1 MTVGDVAESGNPRT
15 DPSTRSADYEAM
27 VPYWNKVDT
36 ILGGTEAMRLAGEKY
51 LPRFQEEQPNSKDS
65 RGGSYDPYTLRLAKT
80 PFTNIYED
88 ILRNLSAKPFGREVK
103 LKDAPTEYETLEE
116 NIDGMGR
123 SLHVFAN
130 EWFRDALNHAI
141 SWVLVDYSK
150 PTPRAD
156 GFALTKADEAAQN
169 LRPYWCF
176 IPATAVI
183 AVYSDWENQIE
194 IITHARVLEPQ
205 ITLDGYLEVLVE
217 RVRVMDREVIGRD
230 IAGKPNKWG
239 VPTYKLWELIR
250 PPPNSTSPQIWQV
263 VDEGVYTIGVIPLVP
278 FITGE
283 RKVGSYII
291 APPLKTVAD
300 LQIQEYNEESNL
312 QNILDLTGFPMY
324 AGIGVDKPE
333 DPLVVGPRSVVW
345 IPPPAAGPQGDFK
358 AVEPAGMSIKIV
370 FDKLQNTRTEMRD
383 LGMQPLTQSNLTV
396 ITTGQV
402 AVKANSQV
410 MAWAIRFADA
420 LEQCWQLTADW
431 LGDATFEPEVLVTK
445 DFVAGMNDGVGF
457 TADMQLRTNKDISGE
472 AIVDAAIRYGYLPE
486 DFDYAADQ
494 EVVAKE
500 AEDAMA
506 NTMVTIDPVTGKP
519 LQQPLATTPPPPKS
533 NGSTQ
538 SAQPPPTKQ

>member
-1 MTVGDVAESGNPRT
+1 MTIGDVAESGNPRT
-15 DPSTRSADYEAM
+15 DPSTRSTDYEAM
-27 VPYWNKVDT
+27 KPYWNKVDT
-36 ILGGTEAMRLAGEKY
+36 FLGGVDAMRKAGEQY
-51 LPRFQEEQPNSKDS
+51 LPRFQEEKAGSKDS
-65 RGGSYDPYTLRLAKT
+65 SGRSYDPYVLRLAKT

-88 ILRNLSAKPFGREVK
+88 ILRNLSSKPFGREVK
-103 LKDAPTEYETLEE
+103 LKDPPPEYEALEE

-130 EWFRDALNHAI
+130 EWFRDAVNHAI
-141 SWVLVDYSK
+141 SWVMVDFSK
-150 PTPRAD
+150 PTPRPD
-156 GFALTKADEAAQN
+156 GFPLTRADEQSQN

-176 IPATAVI
+176 VPATAVI
-183 AVYSDWENQIE
+183 AIYSDWENQIE

-205 ITLDGYLEVLVE
+205 IVLDGYLEVLVE

-230 IAGKPNKWG
+230 VAGKPNKWG
-239 VPTYKLWELIR
+239 PPTYKLWELIR
-250 PPPNSTSPQIWQV
+250 PPPNATSPEIWQV
-263 VDEGVYTIGVIPLVP
+263 VDEGVYTIGVIPLIP

-283 RKVGSYII
+283 RQAGTYQVT
-291 APPLKTVAD
+291 PPLRTIAD

-333 DPLVVGPRSVVW
+333 EPLVVGPRSIIWV
-345 IPPPAAGPQGDFK
+345 PPPSSGPQGDFK
-358 AVEPAGMSIKIV
+358 AVEPAGTSIKIV

-410 MAWAIRFADA
+410 MAWSIRFADA

-445 DFVAGMNDGVGF
+445 DFNAGMDDGTGF
-457 TADMQLRTNKDISGE
+457 KSDLELRKNKDISGE

-486 DFDYAADQ
+486 DFDYKADQ
-494 EVVAKE
+494 EIVAKE

-519 LQQPLATTPPPPKS
+519 LQAPIAQAVPPTATGNGQTPP
-533 NGSTQ
+533 
-538 SAQPPPTKQ
+538 AQPPPGQ